1 MNSKSCR
8 KIVHL
13 LLFFA
18 CFLFF
23 KSIYGYEIFIYRP
36 YPDKKPFSLEKKIH
50 VHGEFFGQWQFP
62 STFPSYNDL
71 SGDKDRWS
79 YGFRNII
86 YLTKKT
92 SFLAQLVT
100 HDDSIDRTKF
110 DWNFTLR
117 HLLYENLVL
126 VIGHDSDH
134 DSDHVSLI
142 NGRRYYVNRNYLGL
156 GLPLMKAKVYLEPF
170 FWAFLPN
177 TKDRVH
183 LDLSGKDLRQEY
195 GARIGFWHKERI
207 GFHLQIKS
215 QADRLFS
222 LGQAFLADFII
233 RVKLSAWLELSTG
246 GGYWRDMKASPLGN
260 KKNFYKLI
268 WGIAIPF

>member
-1 MNSKSCR
+1 MNSMKNKRIS
-8 KIVHL
+8 HL
-13 LLFFA
+13 L
-18 CFLFF
+18 FLVCCIFFF

-36 YPDKKPFSLEKKIH
+36 YPDIKPFSLEKKIH

-71 SGDKDRWS
+71 SGAEDRWN

-86 YLTKKT
+86 FFTERT
-92 SFLAQLVT
+92 SFQAQLVT
-100 HDDSIDRTKF
+100 HDDATDRSKF

-117 HLLYENLVL
+117 HLLSENLVL
-126 VIGHDSDH
+126 VIGHDSNH

-142 NGRRYYVNRNYLGL
+142 EGRRYYVNRNYLGL
-156 GLPLMKAKVYLEPF
+156 GFPLKRGNVYLEPF
-170 FWAFLPN
+170 FWAFLHN

-183 LDLSGKDLRQEY
+183 LDLSGKDLRQEF
-195 GARIGFWHKERI
+195 GIRIGTWLEDRI
-207 GFHLQIKS
+207 GLHFQLKS
-215 QADRLFS
+215 QADRLLSF
-222 LGQAFLADFII
+222 GQAFLADLII

-246 GGYWRDMKASPLGN
+246 GGYWQDMKTSPLGN
-260 KKNFYKLI
+260 RKKFYKLT